1 MSDAPNHPDELVGI
15 GAAARR
21 YGLAES
27 ALRYWEQRG
36 LLRPARRRSRWRL
49 YGPEEL
55 HRIGLIHMWRETGRL
70 NLDEIEQIL
79 TAHNDNWRRAVRGRI
94 AAIEQQQ
101 QRLATARAHLEHLLH
116 CPDDNPAEQC
126 PYLRE
131 MTAARAVST
140 SNRDA

>member
-55 HRIGLIHMWRETGRL
+55 HRMPLSPR
-70 NLDEIEQIL
+70 
-79 TAHNDNWRRAVRGRI
+79 NDRGPSRF
-94 AAIEQQQ
+94 
-101 QRLATARAHLEHLLH
+101 
-116 CPDDNPAEQC
+116 DNKHP
-126 PYLRE
+126 
-131 MTAARAVST
+131 
-140 SNRDA
+140 